1 MKYDLE
7 TLKTNARMAFCLLL
21 SIAAVAFISPAPQE
35 EVLSAE
41 PLTGGYQVGDAVSNF
56 RLKNVDGRMI
66 SLSDFASQKGVIV
79 VFTCIHCPFSR
90 AYEDRIG
97 ALDRKF
103 ASQGYSVV
111 AINPSDPVAYE
122 DDTYEQM
129 QERSKSKAYTYPYLV
144 DGTQMV
150 AQEFGATRTPHIFVL
165 KNNGGKFV
173 VQYIGTVDD
182 NPQDPSGVT
191 KRYVD
196 DAVTNLL
203 AGKPVVITVTK
214 AIGCAIK
221 WKDI

>member
-1 MKYDLE
+1 MKYDLKK
-7 TLKTNARMAFCLLL
+7 LKTSIQAYGCLVLSLAF
-21 SIAAVAFISPAPQE
+21 VAFTSPSPAG
-35 EVLSAE
+35 E
-41 PLTGGYQVGDAVSNF
+41 PANGGYQVGDAVSNF

-66 SLSDFASQKGVIV
+66 SLSDYASQKGVIV

-90 AYEDRIG
+90 AYEERIG
-97 ALDRKF
+97 ALDQKF
-103 ASQGYSVV
+103 ASQGYPVV

-129 QERSKSKAYTYPYLV
+129 QQQAKTKGYTYPYLA
-144 DGTQMV
+144 DATQQV
-150 AQEFGATRTPHIFVL
+150 AQEFGATRTPHVYIL
-165 KNNGGKFV
+165 KNIGGKFV

-182 NPQDPSGVT
+182 NPQDPAGVT

-203 AGKPVVITVTK
+203 AAKPVVITVTK

-221 WKDI
+221 WKEM

>member
-1 MKYDLE
+1 MKYDLKK
-7 TLKTNARMAFCLLL
+7 LKANALMTVCLLI
-21 SIAAVAFISPAPQE
+21 SMATVAFISPAPQE
-35 EVLSAE
+35 EGLPGE
-41 PLTGGYQVGDAVSNF
+41 PASGGYQVGDAVSNF

-66 SLSDFASQKGVIV
+66 SLSDYASQKGVIV

-103 ASQGYSVV
+103 AGQGYPVV

-122 DDTYEQM
+122 DDTFENM
-129 QERSKSKAYTYPYLV
+129 QERASSKGYTYPYLV
-144 DGTQMV
+144 DASQAV

-165 KNNGGKFV
+165 KNTGGKFV

-191 KRYVD
+191 KRYVE
-196 DAVTNLL
+196 DAVTNLV
-203 AGKPVVITVTK
+203 AGKPVVITTTK